1 MKQKYLIEY
10 TWGYTMCQHEEQEI
24 ETDDIDWTLDQIG
37 RHRGGIQFL
46 KVQKL

>member
-10 TWGYTMCQHEEQEI
+10 TWGYTNLVHEEQEV
-24 ETDDIDWTLDQIG
+24 ETDDIDWPLDQIG

>member
-10 TWGYTMCQHEEQEI
+10 TWGYTNLVHEEQEV
-24 ETDDIDWTLDQIG
+24 ETDDIDWTLDQID

>member
-10 TWGYTMCQHEEQEI
+10 TWGYTNLVHEEQEVEI
-24 ETDDIDWTLDQIG
+24 DDIDWTLDQIG